1 MRIEIDISAADD
13 SDAHH
18 WLNRILY
25 KIEDGWHVW
34 DTTRL
39 PDPTEIS
46 ATTWFRDPGNQGDRV
61 RRLLVASI
69 QRSAWSLAPDE
80 RRVRVTVRPEAEDD
94 EDLSPENAA
103 RLAEEPMVVLL
114 ENRVSDGAFVERIVA
129 DLDRSLN
136 RVWRQPGEPIRIDS
150 RGGTGQM
157 PAEIERRTRD
167 LPYRP
172 RLIAVVDSG
181 RKAPGAAESNAAR
194 MLRQKCESA
203 CVPCWVLAKRES
215 ENYLPRTLL
224 DVRRDVGAR
233 HALLVEAW
241 DRLTDD
247 QKDFFDMKEGLPK
260 NPSAVE
266 HALFGGLSEHS
277 RSILSYGF
285 GPNVYMCWTLWTG
298 VQAMMDLKR
307 RGRGDLEHGI
317 ALIRKEV

>member
-39 PDPTEIS
+39 RDPAEIE
-46 ATTWFRDPGNQGDRV
+46 ATIWFRDPGNQGDNV

-69 QRSAWSLAPDE
+69 QRSAWSLAPHE
-80 RRVRVTVRPEAEDD
+80 RRVRVTVQPEAEDD
-94 EDLSPENAA
+94 EELSPENAA
-103 RLAEEPMVVLL
+103 RLAEEPMVVLV
-114 ENRVSDGAFVERIVA
+114 ENRDSDGAFVERIVA

-136 RVWRQPGEPIRIDS
+136 HVWHQSGEPIRIDS
-150 RGGTGQM
+150 RGGMGQM

-172 RLIAVVDSG
+172 RLIAIVDSA
-181 RKAPGAAESNAAR
+181 RKAPGDAESNAAR
-194 MLRQKCESA
+194 RLRRKCESA

-215 ENYLPRTLL
+215 ENYLPGILL
-224 DVRRDVGAR
+224 NARRDVGA
-233 HALLVEAW
+233 HHTLLVAAW

-260 NPSAVE
+260 EPSAVE
-266 HALFGGLSEHS
+266 RALFGGLSE
-277 RSILSYGF
+277 RNRAILSDGF
-285 GPNVYMCWTLWTG
+285 GRNVYTCWTLWTG
-298 VQAMMDLKR
+298 AQAKMDIKR

>member
-1 MRIEIDISAADD
+1 MRIEIDTIAADD
-13 SDAHH
+13 RDAHH

-39 PDPTEIS
+39 ADPTEIE

-69 QRSAWSLAPDE
+69 QRSAWSLAPHE
-80 RRVRVTVRPEAEDD
+80 RRVRVTVQPKEEDEEELTPELAT
-94 EDLSPENAA
+94 
-103 RLAEEPMVVLL
+103 RLAEEPMVVLV
-114 ENRVSDGAFVERIVA
+114 ENRVSDGAFVKRIVA

-136 RVWRQPGEPIRIDS
+136 RVWYRPGEPIRIDS
-150 RGGTGQM
+150 PGGAGQM
-157 PAEIERRTRD
+157 PVEIERRTRD

-172 RLIAVVDSG
+172 RLIAIVDSD
-181 RKAPGAAESNAAR
+181 RKAPGDAESNAAR
-194 MLRQKCESA
+194 MLRRKCASA
-203 CVPCWVLAKRES
+203 CVPCWVLAKREA
-215 ENYLPRTLL
+215 ENYLPRILL
-224 DVRRDVGAR
+224 DARRDVGAC

-247 QKDFFDMKEGLPK
+247 QKDFFDLKEGLPK

-266 HALFGGLSEHS
+266 HALFGGLPERS

-285 GPNVYMCWTLWTG
+285 GSDVYMCWAPWTG